1 MTGAPALEETTRMTN
16 QSTPPSGAT
25 DDPVAVY
32 EAEMEHPEPDRQPIA
47 DRLER
52 VVLGIG
58 SVVMWANVALIG
70 VIIAQVGLRY
80 LFSMNYPKLDEMQWH
95 LYGLTTM
102 VGLSYAMVKDSHVR
116 VDIFYGGLNDHSKRI
131 IEVVGILA
139 LLVPFIYLMIDQGF
153 DYFQE
158 SFRLNERSSSPTGLP
173 ARWAFKAVMPI
184 SFVLL
189 GVVALAR
196 LIHDGHAL
204 MTRDR
209 GEGAGLGR
217 IAILLIVFAALI
229 WGVSS
234 FVEATEEKLVVAMF
248 LSFIGLLFVGF
259 PVAWVLAGV
268 GVAYCGVAYMFD
280 NDMMAWTGLESTLTG
295 LDYLTLG
302 AVVNRIY
309 ATMSNAVLVALPM
322 FIFMGLMLDESG
334 VAEKLMMSMQRM
346 FGTVRG
352 GLALTVVT
360 IGIILA
366 ASTGIVGASVVLLG
380 VLSLP
385 AMLAQGY
392 SKPLA
397 TGAIAAS
404 GTLGI
409 LIPPSIML
417 VIMADQM
424 ALSVGDLFMAALIP
438 GLMVGGLYLA
448 FIYIL
453 GLIRPD
459 MMPLPEGAK
468 TADWEAVKEM
478 MVAVLPPVIL
488 ILAVLGSI
496 FAGLTTPTEASGV
509 GALGA
514 TLLAV
519 AYRKLNLRKLV
530 NVCVATF
537 NTTAYIFAI
546 FVGATVFSYVLRE
559 LGGDELIEHI
569 ITSAGFG
576 PNGTILFILFVVF
589 ILGFFLDWIEITLIV
604 LPLMRPIVKALGFD
618 IEGFGVLD
626 EPTLIW
632 FVIMVAVTLQT
643 SFLTP
648 PVGFALFYLKGV
660 CPPEVKLSHIYLGVI
675 PFVLLQLT
683 GLTLLFLFPT
693 LATWLPAVAY

>member
-1 MTGAPALEETTRMTN
+1 MTN

-189 GVVALAR
+189 GVAALAR

-438 GLMVGGLYLA
+438 GMMVGGLYLA

-453 GLIRPD
+453 GLLRPD
-459 MMPLPEGAK
+459 MMPLPQGAK
-468 TADWEAVKEM
+468 APDMAAVKEM

-546 FVGATVFSYVLRE
+546 FIGATVFSYVLRE